1 MLEDIIRWIA
11 QLDWSTNC
19 TSLTV
24 SLINDHRCIAFVKDS
39 NAILF
44 AMQIVCTV
52 NFAIQTNRL
61 DVCLDIQWKS
71 PAFSSESYWFCS
83 ILTRFVCSTC
93 LSMTS
98 ELWVE
103 MHLATPLIPAGVIC
117 RLLSDSLSS
126 YQLKQKNLLELGL
139 ALQGRPWK
147 LSRIL
152 TSGSPQT
159 ELANQ
164 TWYLPSPIAISDFKL
179 LEFAKQSSF
188 TCWSLYGNVKEDKLP
203 FRLPCRARKWD

>member
-1 MLEDIIRWIA
+1 MLEDTIRWIA

-19 TSLTV
+19 ASHTV
-24 SLINDHRCIAFVKDS
+24 SLINDHRCIAFVEDS

-71 PAFSSESYWFCS
+71 KAFSSKSYWFCS
-83 ILTRFVCSTC
+83 ILTRFVCSTS

-98 ELWVE
+98 ELLIQ
-103 MHLATPLIPAGVIC
+103 MHLATQLIPLIPAGVIC
-117 RLLSDSLSS
+117 RLLSGPLSS
-126 YQLKQKNLLELGL
+126 YQCKQKNSLELGL

-164 TWYLPSPIAISDFKL
+164 TWYLPSQIAISDLK
-179 LEFAKQSSF
+179 SMISNWI
-188 TCWSLYGNVKEDKLP
+188 C
-203 FRLPCRARKWD
+203 